1 MKNLEKELLE
11 QIRLMNYDRS
21 KILSEQ
27 SMVGWAS
34 GLDSKQASDAVKGW
48 QEGYK
53 NTEAWHLMLPVAS
66 VITMWAPPLSAAFEA
81 ADAALYLA
89 EGRYYEAGLAA
100 AFMFIPGGGFGQLAK
115 TFTSAERKVVGE
127 LLERQAKGET
137 VEFTVKQKKLVDEFT
152 KKSTQKQLAKKLVIE
167 GLKKEIKDLMSI
179 TMMHRLIY
187 YMVSKAY
194 LPVKFLTTM
203 GLTIGGVFFTW
214 DAIGKGLG
222 LCNPA
227 ALKMLLLADKEWMKK
242 IGEIGSYLQPFTDPC
257 EQEKAIKELLS
268 KEKEGTKGIIL
279 PRLKF
284 IENQQNTLIL
294 SDENYSNI
302 ESLETMSVQIALTAL
317 GYTKFTEIKSVISK
331 VPYYEPISDK
341 PEIEFKTNSGAGRY
355 NDYDPSGGIG
365 RARAQTTGL
374 ASTGSIKSDKE
385 ATQKLVYRDVPVEEK
400 KVVDVKFKWGYYDY
414 NTDMV
419 VREFQK
425 KNGLSVDGSVG
436 VNTAKKLWEK
446 VNGLSSVSNY
456 GTKVDSYTDKDRE
469 RLKQELIKK
478 VGELESQKTPPINL
492 LNQPPT
498 AEQKAQLE
506 KEIEKNATDDI
517 DEMDPESWKEEF

>member
-1 MKNLEKELLE
+1 
-11 QIRLMNYDRS
+11 
-21 KILSEQ
+21 
-27 SMVGWAS
+27 
-34 GLDSKQASDAVKGW
+34 
-48 QEGYK
+48 
-53 NTEAWHLMLPVAS
+53 
-66 VITMWAPPLSAAFEA
+66 
-81 ADAALYLA
+81 
-89 EGRYYEAGLAA
+89 
-100 AFMFIPGGGFGQLAK
+100 
-115 TFTSAERKVVGE
+115 
-127 LLERQAKGET
+127 
-137 VEFTVKQKKLVDEFT
+137 
-152 KKSTQKQLAKKLVIE
+152 
-167 GLKKEIKDLMSI
+167 
-179 TMMHRLIY
+179 
-187 YMVSKAY
+187 MVSKAY

-227 ALKMLLLADKEWMKK
+227 SLKMLLLADKEWMKK

-257 EQEKAIKELLS
+257 EQENAIKELLS

-341 PEIEFKTNSGAGRY
+341 PEIEFKTNSGAGMY

-365 RARAQTTGL
+365 RARAQTPGL

-425 KNGLSVDGSVG
+425 KNGLSVDGNVG

-446 VNGLSSVSNY
+446 VNELSSVSNY

-478 VGELESQKTPPINL
+478 VGELESQKTPPVNIL
-492 LNQPPT
+492 KQPPT
-498 AEQKAQLE
+498 EEQKQKLIT
-506 KEIEKNATDDI
+506 EIEKNATDDI
-517 DEMDPESWKEEF
+517 DEMNPEEWKEEIPVSTNNMEQDLNN